1 MECILLKTG
10 SNLVG
15 PVEYLTGSPE
25 GEPRNEVII
34 ITCCCTIRVTPYR
47 RYLSIVSD
55 TKQLSGRQ
63 FIIMKIYT
71 CKCMSYLDS
80 PLESPNDLALVE
92 DSPPETAPRRNH
104 PAMKYNIVAIL

>member
-34 ITCCCTIRVTPYR
+34 ITSCYTIRVTPYR
-47 RYLSIVSD
+47 RYLSNVSRA
-55 TKQLSGRQ
+55 KQLPSCQ
-63 FIIMKIYT
+63 FIMVKIYT
-71 CKCMSYLDS
+71 CTCMSYLDL
-80 PLESPNDLALVE
+80 PLESQNGLTLVE
-92 DSPPETAPRRNH
+92 DSPPETEPNIFH
-104 PAMKYNIVAIL
+104 PAMKYNIVAML